1 MVLLQL
7 LASVAGTLVFYGLY
21 RLSNLIYE
29 EINSSLRDLPGPKS
43 ESLFY
48 GNFKQIWDVV
58 SVGSWHTHPH
68 AYSIPYRKIRCFM
81 RSGLRS
87 MELLSST
94 EACLA

>member
-7 LASVAGTLVFYGLY
+7 LVSVAGTLVFYGLY

-29 EINSSLRDLPGPKS
+29 EINSPLRDLPGPKS

-48 GNFKQIWDVV
+48 GNLKQIWSVV
-58 SVGSWHTHPH
+58 SVGSWHTR
-68 AYSIPYRKIRCFM
+68 AYNIPYRKSRCFM

>member
-7 LASVAGTLVFYGLY
+7 LASVSGTLVFYGLY

-29 EINSSLRDLPGPKS
+29 EINSPLRDLPGPKS

-48 GNFKQIWDVV
+48 GNFKQIWDAV
-58 SVGSWHTHPH
+58 SVVVHSPT
-68 AYSIPYRKIRCFM
+68 YTYNIPYRKIRCFM
-81 RSGLRS
+81 RSGSRS

-94 EACLA
+94 EARLA